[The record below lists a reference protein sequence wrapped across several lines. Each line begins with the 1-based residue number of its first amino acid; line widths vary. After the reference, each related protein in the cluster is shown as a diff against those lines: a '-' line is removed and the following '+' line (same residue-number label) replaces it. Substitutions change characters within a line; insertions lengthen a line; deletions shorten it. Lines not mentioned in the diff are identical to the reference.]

1 MADGNEHKSLPIF
14 TVDAFASAPFTG
26 NSAAVCPISSAKEVN
41 REVEASSARP
51 GARRDCRS
59 RVAEC
64 CLPLWASR
72 QFRILIRL
80 SQSIMTTPIHWEME
94 LEDGSRV

>member
-51 GARRDCRS
+51 GGI
-59 RVAEC
+59 VAAGS
-64 CLPLWASR
+64 PSDSASR
-72 QFRILIRL
+72 QFRILIWL
-80 SQSIMTTPIHWEME
+80 SQSIMTTPIHWKM
-94 LEDGSRV
+94 EDGSRV